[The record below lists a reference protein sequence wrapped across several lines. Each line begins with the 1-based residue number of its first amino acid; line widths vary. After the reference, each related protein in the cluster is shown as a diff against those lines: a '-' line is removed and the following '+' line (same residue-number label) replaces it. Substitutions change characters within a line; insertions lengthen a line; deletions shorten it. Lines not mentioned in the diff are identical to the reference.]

1 MSASGFAPLRDFML
15 KRYDDLK
22 RRLTLQLG
30 NVDLA
35 GDALQDTWVRL
46 QSQDAADAGDSKTGD
61 SREPVQYPLS
71 YLMRMATNAALDR
84 LRADNRF
91 LTGEEVELVFENL
104 ADTAPGPAQTAEA
117 RSEAER
123 LAEVMAEMPPRRR
136 RILIL
141 IRVDEMPRQEVAE
154 RLGVSLSLV
163 DRELKRA
170 HDYLTERMR

>member
-1 MSASGFAPLRDFML
+1 MSQSSLLVLRDFML

-35 GDALQDTWVRL
+35 GDALQDTWLRL
-46 QSQDAADAGDSKTGD
+46 ESTPD

-84 LRADNRF
+84 LRADGRF
-91 LTGEEVELVFENL
+91 LSGEEVEQLFENL
-104 ADTAPGPAQTAEA
+104 ADPMPGPAQTAEA

-123 LAEVMAEMPPRRR
+123 LAAVIAKMPQRRR
-136 RILIL
+136 NILIL
-141 IRVDEMPRQEVAE
+141 IRVDDMPRQEVAD

-170 HDYLTERMR
+170 HEYLMEHMQ